1 MWDHI
6 SPSRLIGTDGRQWT
20 VNYGLAGGVLEAEL
34 KDPPPSTP
42 DFVPLDW
49 LVSE

>member
-1 MWDHI
+1 MWSHL
-6 SPSRLIGTDGRQWT
+6 PLARLLDQDGSQWT

>member
-6 SPSRLIGTDGRQWT
+6 SPSRLLDQDGRQWT

-34 KDPPPSTP
+34 KDTPPSTP